1 MKRIK
6 LFCKDAAFMLL
17 ALCIRAL
24 LAIQSFQGHRY
35 MQLERQF
42 KNLEKT
48 QNDLIESN
56 KTLITDIGVLS
67 SSSRIEKI
75 AIEDLDMHPAQSD
88 EIVRVQVRIGEDSQK
103 KKGGR

>member
-1 MKRIK
+1 M
-6 LFCKDAAFMLL
+6 
-17 ALCIRAL
+17 
-24 LAIQSFQGHRY
+24 
-35 MQLERQF
+35 
-42 KNLEKT
+42 
-48 QNDLIESN
+48 
-56 KTLITDIGVLS
+56 ITDIGVLS